1 MNGTGKSV
9 NLLLTFAIVGG
20 LAAISPP
27 AISYYYGDTGPM
39 SASLSNTIQ
48 LASR

>member
-1 MNGTGKSV
+1 MNGVRKSV
-9 NLLLTFAIVGG
+9 NLFLTFAIVGG

-27 AISYYYGDTGPM
+27 AITFYYGDSGPI
-39 SASLSNTIQ
+39 SASLKHEIQ

>member
-1 MNGTGKSV
+1 MDGTRGSI

-27 AISYYYGDTGPM
+27 AISYYYGDPGPI
-39 SASLSNTIQ
+39 SASLAGEIR

>member
-9 NLLLTFAIVGG
+9 NLLLTFAILGG

-27 AISYYYGDTGPM
+27 AISFYYGDPGPI
-39 SASLSNTIQ
+39 SSSLSKDIR